1 MKKVVLFLLI
11 NCLLVSSLLIGCNLS
26 VQNSSSYDAT
36 QDLPDGMAVDDNAVS
51 GDYVDGT
58 TRVDNRLIDLSV
70 ELGKLSDDESRKE
83 LADSVLNE
91 LVETN
96 LISDLS
102 FDEET
107 YSYSFVYVDT
117 GNLGGI
123 MLRESDSV
131 DTISDN
137 ATSDDDIAPLHVIV
151 DAYPYT
157 TGMATIEY
165 GEGKTTEYTP
175 EPDMFLYFDDI
186 FGSSIIVE
194 SVSGDEVVVRL
205 VDFVCSNDSGAEKV
219 RIAKG
224 STEIF
229 TRGVNDGTEV
239 HITVE

>member
-11 NCLLVSSLLIGCNLS
+11 NCLLVSSLLIGCDLS
-26 VQNSSSYDAT
+26 VQNNSSYDAT

-51 GDYVDGT
+51 GDCVDGT

-137 ATSDDDIAPLHVIV
+137 AASDDDIAPLHVIV

-165 GEGKTTEYTP
+165 GEGKITEYTP
-175 EPDMFLYFDDI
+175 EPDTKIRVYMLWYGSDSPVDI
-186 FGSSIIVE
+186 SPQYVTDVSDTWRGDKTIVE
-194 SVSGDEVVVRL
+194 WG
-205 VDFVCSNDSGAEKV
+205 
-219 RIAKG
+219 G
-224 STEIF
+224 SQI
-229 TRGVNDGTEV
+229 R
-239 HITVE
+239 